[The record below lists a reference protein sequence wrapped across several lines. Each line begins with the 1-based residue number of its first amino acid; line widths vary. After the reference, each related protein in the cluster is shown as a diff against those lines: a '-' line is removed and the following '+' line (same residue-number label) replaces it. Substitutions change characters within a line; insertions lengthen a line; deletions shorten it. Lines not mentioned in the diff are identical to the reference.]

1 MTTRISHHRSPP
13 QRMNA
18 HSPSEFPHPLS
29 NDLVPAGEL
38 GTALPA
44 VPEPIP
50 DHPTLK
56 PEDADAPAV
65 TRTERKV
72 GRTFLLFAAG
82 AVVIGLILAATLF
95 PRPELFIIGA
105 VGAAAFALFLMAPVI
120 LAETTR
126 VAQDEAVKS
135 SSPADAVSSARHD
148 ADN

>member
-13 QRMNA
+13 QRMDA
-18 HSPSEFPHPLS
+18 RSPSERPHPLS
-29 NDLVPAGEL
+29 NDLVSAGDL
-38 GTALPA
+38 GPALPA

-50 DHPTLK
+50 DHPTFE
-56 PEDADAPAV
+56 PEDADAPVV
-65 TRTERKV
+65 TQTERKV
-72 GRTFLLFAAG
+72 GRTLLLFVAG
-82 AVVIGLILAATLF
+82 AVVIGLTLAAMLL

-105 VGAAAFALFLMAPVI
+105 VVAAAFALFLMAPVI

-135 SSPADAVSSARHD
+135 SSPTDAVSSARHD